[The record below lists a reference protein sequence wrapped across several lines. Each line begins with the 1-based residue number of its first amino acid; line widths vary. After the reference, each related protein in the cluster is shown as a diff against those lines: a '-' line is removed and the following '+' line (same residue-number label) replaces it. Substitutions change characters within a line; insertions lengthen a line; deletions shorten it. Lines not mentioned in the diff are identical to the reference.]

1 MCLALLLPGE
11 GRVTE
16 LAAEEIG
23 DFQKRQ
29 TQGRQVS
36 LVNST
41 GRKVFD
47 GMVVRM
53 YRQHLDCMRI
63 LHPFVGEVV
72 TLSGNQLIPVPV
84 SEQPN
89 RTVIELLEIPEME
102 NKDCSPS
109 AKNNE

>member
-1 MCLALLLPGE
+1 M
-11 GRVTE
+11 
-16 LAAEEIG
+16 
-23 DFQKRQ
+23 
-29 TQGRQVS
+29 S

-41 GRKVFD
+41 GSKVFD

-53 YRQHLDCMRI
+53 YRQCLDCMRI

-72 TLSGNQLIPVPV
+72 TLPGNQLIPVPV
-84 SEQPN
+84 SEQSN
-89 RTVIELLEIPEME
+89 GTVIKLPEIPEME

>member
-1 MCLALLLPGE
+1 MCLALLPPGE
-11 GRVTE
+11 GRVME

-29 TQGRQVS
+29 TQGHQVS

-53 YRQHLDCMRI
+53 YCQRLDCMRI
-63 LHPFVGEVV
+63 LHPFVREVV

>member
-1 MCLALLLPGE
+1 M
-11 GRVTE
+11 
-16 LAAEEIG
+16 
-23 DFQKRQ
+23 
-29 TQGRQVS
+29 S

-47 GMVVRM
+47 GMVVCM
-53 YRQHLDCMRI
+53 YRQCLDCLRI
-63 LHPFVGEVV
+63 LHPFVREVI

-89 RTVIELLEIPEME
+89 CTVIELLEIPEME

>member
-1 MCLALLLPGE
+1 M
-11 GRVTE
+11 
-16 LAAEEIG
+16 
-23 DFQKRQ
+23 
-29 TQGRQVS
+29 S

-41 GRKVFD
+41 GRKEFD

-53 YRQHLDCMRI
+53 YRQRLDRMRI

-72 TLSGNQLIPVPV
+72 TLPGNQLIPVPV

-89 RTVIELLEIPEME
+89 GTVIKLLKIPEME

>member
-1 MCLALLLPGE
+1 M
-11 GRVTE
+11 
-16 LAAEEIG
+16 
-23 DFQKRQ
+23 
-29 TQGRQVS
+29 S

-41 GRKVFD
+41 ACKVFD
-47 GMVVRM
+47 SMVVRM

-63 LHPFVGEVV
+63 LHPFVGEVI
-72 TLSGNQLIPVPV
+72 TLSGNQLIQVPV

>member
-1 MCLALLLPGE
+1 MRLALLPPGE

-16 LAAEEIG
+16 LATKEIG

-29 TQGRQVS
+29 PQGRQVP

-53 YRQHLDCMRI
+53 YLQRLDCMRI
-63 LHPFVGEVV
+63 LYPFVGEVV

-84 SEQPN
+84 SEQPY
-89 RTVIELLEIPEME
+89 RTVIELLEVPEME

-109 AKNNE
+109 AKNSE

>member
-1 MCLALLLPGE
+1 M
-11 GRVTE
+11 
-16 LAAEEIG
+16 
-23 DFQKRQ
+23 
-29 TQGRQVS
+29 S

-41 GRKVFD
+41 RCKVFD

-53 YRQHLDCMRI
+53 YRQCLDSMRI
-63 LHPFVGEVV
+63 LHPFVREVV

-89 RTVIELLEIPEME
+89 HAVIKLPEIPKME